1 MTGIGSIRGD
11 VDAILNG
18 LIRDGVITS
27 FRTNFDS
34 LSGALAPHIMVTA
47 DVVTLSG
54 QPGYDPKRVAQI
66 RDTVMR
72 KLNPIGPGVIVSVRD
87 GRHTKRPVREAEPGG
102 FTGEQCRAAR
112 RLLGWSLA
120 EHAHVAGVGLHTV
133 GTFERGEAVPRPET
147 LKAIIGALEAAGVE
161 FTDGDVRPRPEA
173 LKRKRS

>member
-1 MTGIGSIRGD
+1 
-11 VDAILNG
+11 
-18 LIRDGVITS
+18 
-27 FRTNFDS
+27 
-34 LSGALAPHIMVTA
+34 MVTA

-87 GRHTKRPVREAEPGG
+87 GRNTKPPVRDAEPGG

-120 EHAHVAGVGLHTV
+120 EHAHVAGVGLQAI
-133 GTFERGEAVPRPET
+133 GAFERGETIPRPET
-147 LKAIIGALEAAGVE
+147 LAAIVGALEAAGVE
-161 FTDGDVRPRPEA
+161 FTTEAPGVR
-173 LKRKRS
+173 LRKGQQE